1 MEQFRQQKE
10 PMMTGPRKRDSD
22 EEEQALLGYLGLA
35 GSLSESPDPH
45 IRQYAAYLLGGAKE
59 GRALQNLLTALHDPE
74 KGVRTLAMRALVELG
89 TPAVDPLLGLLA
101 DQQWVIRYRATEA
114 LGLIGDLRAVKPLV
128 HQLSDEKD
136 HVRYMAAKGLGRIGG
151 PEEISSLI
159 NALSDSNEF
168 VRRSAATA
176 LGAIGGKKAGIA
188 LHLAARRETD
198 PAVQTAIA
206 EAIMTIENGQG
217 Q

>member
-1 MEQFRQQKE
+1 
-10 PMMTGPRKRDSD
+10 MMTGPQKRNSED
-22 EEEQALLGYLGLA
+22 EEQARLGYLGLA
-35 GSLSESPDPH
+35 GSLSGSPDPH

-59 GRALQNLLTALHDPE
+59 ERALQNLLTALHDPE

-89 TPAVDPLLGLLA
+89 TPAVDPLLALLS
-101 DQQWVIRYRATEA
+101 DQQWVVRYRAAEA

-151 PEEISSLI
+151 PEEVDSLI

-176 LGAIGGKKAGIA
+176 LGAIGGDQARAA
-188 LHLAARRETD
+188 LHLAAEREAD
-198 PAVQTAIA
+198 PAVKTAIA
-206 EAIMTIENGQG
+206 EAIRSTGDEQG